1 MQGSSLYT
9 VQTVPLSLVESLS
22 YQVRQAE
29 KNNIDLDLCF
39 QKHPL
44 LKRQQKVTGLQRFI
58 SIKLKNLDGLIYQ
71 RLDA

>member
-29 KNNIDLDLCF
+29 KNNIDLYLCF